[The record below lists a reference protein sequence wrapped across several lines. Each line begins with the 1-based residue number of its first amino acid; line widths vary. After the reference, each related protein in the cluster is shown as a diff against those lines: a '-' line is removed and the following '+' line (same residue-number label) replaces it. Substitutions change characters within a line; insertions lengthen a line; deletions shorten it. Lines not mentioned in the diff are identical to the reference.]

1 MRFAFIAYAQA
12 DQTLAQ
18 ALTEDLRQRGIDVWL
33 ADADDTNDELQRR
46 HTRALNRCTALLIV
60 LSPAAEASPQLQT
73 IIGLP
78 RPMCETVINVKA
90 STIENNLDRWLDMHG
105 EGINLMPVEF
115 YDLLAKV
122 RLIYRRRGGL
132 LNSHSVL
139 VRPRQHFVR
148 IIAMFMVGVVFLCN
162 LLLVTASGD
171 DYNGTP
177 KVGPS
182 CEQISYPRVSMLD
195 VTKTDKFLVNENSSF
210 EFRGVASDRPVVRV
224 YATQQNDVKE
234 LLARKQADF
243 ADIVFSLSDYEVYSP
258 RFEDAT
264 VYVEV
269 KCHGFCYYFIL
280 IHEGSSCE

>member
-1 MRFAFIAYAQA
+1 MRFALIAYAHA
-12 DQTLAQ
+12 DQTLGQ
-18 ALTEDLRQRGIDVWL
+18 ALAEDLRQRGIDVWL
-33 ADADDTNDELQRR
+33 TNADDTTYERQGPLAQ
-46 HTRALNRCTALLIV
+46 ALTHCTAFLIV
-60 LSPAAEASPQLQT
+60 LSPAAEASSGLQT

-78 RPMCETVINVKA
+78 HPRCEAVINVKA
-90 STIENNLDRWLDMHG
+90 STIENNLDRWLDMQG

-115 YDLLAKV
+115 YDVLAKV

-132 LNSHSVL
+132 LSTYAVL
-139 VRPRQHFVR
+139 VQPWQHFVR
-148 IIAMFMVGVVFLCN
+148 IIAMFMVGVVFMCN

-177 KVGPS
+177 KVGIS
-182 CEQISYPRVSMLD
+182 CEQTSYPRVSMLD
-195 VTKTDKFLVNENSSF
+195 VTKTDKLLVDPNASL

-224 YATQQNDVKE
+224 YATQQNDEKE

-258 RFEDAT
+258 QFDDAT

-280 IHEGSSCE
+280 LKGGSSCE